1 MFGNTDVK
9 TNFVLREGKF
19 MLVVGDIAWAELS
32 NLNIL
37 PANSEICFISAS
49 GITETW
55 ELNLSSEFL

>member
-49 GITETW
+49 GITET
-55 ELNLSSEFL
+55 